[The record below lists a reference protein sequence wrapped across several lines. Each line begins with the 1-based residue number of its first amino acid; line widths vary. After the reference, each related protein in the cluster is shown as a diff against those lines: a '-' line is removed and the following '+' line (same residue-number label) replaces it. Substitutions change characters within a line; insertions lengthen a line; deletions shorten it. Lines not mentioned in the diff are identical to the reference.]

1 MLIYDY
7 ICRNLPQQYYP
18 TMYQDGYTPE
28 QILMTVHRD
37 MYERFLDRQEDADP
51 EIVVTSEVTVKE

>member
-1 MLIYDY
+1 MSIYDY

-28 QILMTVHRD
+28 QILMTARRD
-37 MYERFLDRQEDADP
+37 MYERFLDRQEDANP
-51 EIVVTSEVTVKE
+51 EIAVTSEVTVIE